1 MGIRHFS
8 ISPELLGAIALANS
22 PGSVDKPGEF
32 WYQYQYNIMIF
43 IKIQNED
50 SDYIVT
56 ICGELDPKR
65 NKNL

>member
-1 MGIRHFS
+1 
-8 ISPELLGAIALANS
+8 
-22 PGSVDKPGEF
+22 
-32 WYQYQYNIMIF
+32 MIF